1 MALNRVIV
9 MGRIGK
15 DIELRATGTG
25 TPVAS
30 FSLAVDRIGKDAG
43 TDWLDIVAWK
53 DTAEFCSR
61 YLGKGRNIVVEG
73 RLQTRD
79 WTDKDG
85 NKRKTTE
92 VVADRVYFA
101 DSKETAAKPA
111 APQYD
116 AQTDATTTPQYE
128 VMTGDDETLPF

>member
-1 MALNRVIV
+1 MALNRVII
-9 MGRIGK
+9 MGRMSK
-15 DIELRATGTG
+15 DAEIRVTGTG
-25 TPVAS
+25 TKVTS

-53 DTAEFCSR
+53 ETAEFCGKH
-61 YLGKGRNIVVEG
+61 LGKGRNIVVEG

-85 NKRKTTE
+85 NKRRNTE

-101 DSKETAAKPA
+101 DSKGETRNTAAPA
-111 APQYD
+111 Q
-116 AQTDATTTPQYE
+116 QYE
-128 VMTGDDETLPF
+128 APAQQHELIQEEDATLPF